1 MRTIT
6 NNLLLAGG
14 VATAV
19 VALPFLDA
27 TSHAALAQSTNVF
40 STLSSKSTDLFY
52 NVRTI
57 ILIVCALAIV
67 GTMATAI
74 TGRFPITKAFSIMA
88 AIVVIGLA
96 SQIVT
101 YFAGAT
107 TAGSSQSIPTSSMTD
122 TASGSP

>member
-1 MRTIT
+1 MRTIHR
-6 NNLLLAGG
+6 NLLMAGA

-19 VALPFLDA
+19 VALPFVDA
-27 TSHAALAQSTNVF
+27 TQHAALADSSSVF
-40 STLSSKSTDLFY
+40 SNLTNKGQDLFY
-52 NVRTI
+52 NVRTVV
-57 ILIVCALAIV
+57 LVVCALAIV

-107 TAGSSQSIPTSSMTD
+107 SSAQSSSIPSMTD
-122 TASGSP
+122 TAQSGSP